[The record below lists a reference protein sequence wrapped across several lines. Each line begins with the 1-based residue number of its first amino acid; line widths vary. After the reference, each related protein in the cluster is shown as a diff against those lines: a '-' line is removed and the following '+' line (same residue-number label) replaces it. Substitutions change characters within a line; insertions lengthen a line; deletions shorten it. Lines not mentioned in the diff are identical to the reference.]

1 MNKFIYFVTII
12 PENTK
17 IKERIP
23 WDYEFVLGTKYFP
36 KEKRRNNSLCKIFDS
51 LPFNGV
57 CC

>member
-23 WDYEFVLGTKYFP
+23 WDYEFVLGTKYFRRK
-36 KEKRRNNSLCKIFDS
+36 KEK
-51 LPFNGV
+51 
-57 CC
+57 